1 MVSKLTERLRQTPRL
16 ALLRRW
22 RADASG
28 ATSVEFAIVAM
39 PFVLLLFGIMSV
51 CLFYFADFST
61 ENATWQAA
69 RAMRTGQ
76 LQQSQGA
83 YAGAVTNADRKRIF
97 KKAFCDRVPIF
108 PDCNSKVVVIVQ
120 SSTGFGGITQ
130 PNCASNGVLINDSSA
145 AFNTGAATSVVLV
158 TVCYPWEFGG
168 KLPMFNLGNLQGG
181 ALLMQ
186 ASAAFRTEPYN

>member
-1 MVSKLTERLRQTPRL
+1 MVSKPADRLWRTPLR
-16 ALLRRW
+16 ALVRRW
-22 RADASG
+22 RRNESG
-28 ATSVEFAIVAM
+28 STAVEFAIVSA

-51 CLFYFADFST
+51 CLYYFADFST

-76 LQQSQGA
+76 LQLSQGA
-83 YAGAVTNADRKRIF
+83 YAGAVTNDDRKKVF
-97 KKAFCDRVPIF
+97 KKAFCDRVPLF
-108 PDCNSKVVVIVQ
+108 PDCNTKVVVIVQ
-120 SSTGFGGITQ
+120 SSTGFGGISQ
-130 PNCASNGVLINDSSA
+130 PNCASDGVLISDSSA
-145 AFNTGAATSVVLV
+145 AFNTGAASSVVLV
-158 TVCYPWEFGG
+158 TVCYPWDFGG